1 MLALVTQPV
10 DSMFTGKLEPTE
22 NIGSII
28 DDYNLTTFQ
37 YNEIIVGFGWGVL
50 EGNQVDNITACIG
63 DVIVLIEDVVKV
75 VKIVIDQGLD
85 AATVALLKAYK
96 QFKTTAG
103 VCIHIGP
110 DVKVLEA
117 FAANFADPSALP
129 GLVKAGITRHLFKL
143 TRELATAR
151 KEFKHQQYW

>member
-75 VKIVIDQGLD
+75 VKIVID
-85 AATVALLKAYK
+85 
-96 QFKTTAG
+96 
-103 VCIHIGP
+103 
-110 DVKVLEA
+110 
-117 FAANFADPSALP
+117 
-129 GLVKAGITRHLFKL
+129 
-143 TRELATAR
+143 
-151 KEFKHQQYW
+151 